1 MKAGRNMEVSE
12 KEIKRKNRNKK
23 NKKYNDS
30 YFYIII
36 FLIIIIFFETTY
48 ILFDK
53 LVFTDNENIKDEKEN
68 KEIENLSPEQLIK
81 YFKNKNYDFIMSSYE
96 DSDFKQLSLIFSND
110 KITFFYK
117 IYNGSISEEVLYY
130 KNSDI
135 NDEYINILDEKE
147 ITNIEQYLSY
157 KEWMEENNIELEQI
171 FQMLFYYYQNNPE
184 EVIYTNSDE

>member
-1 MKAGRNMEVSE
+1 MKDGRNMKVSE
-12 KEIKRKNRNKK
+12 KEIKRKSRNKK

-53 LVFTDNENIKDEKEN
+53 LVFIDNKDVKVEKEN
-68 KEIENLSPEQLIK
+68 KQTQNLSTEQLIK
-81 YFKNKNYDFIMSSYE
+81 YFKDKNYDFIMSSYE
-96 DSDFKQLSLIFSND
+96 DSDLKQLSIIFSND

-157 KEWMEENNIELEQI
+157 KDWMEENNIELEQI

-184 EVIYTNSDE
+184 EVIYID

>member
-1 MKAGRNMEVSE
+1 MEVSE
-12 KEIKRKNRNKK
+12 KEIKRKSRNKK

-53 LVFTDNENIKDEKEN
+53 LVFIDNKDVKVEKEN
-68 KEIENLSPEQLIK
+68 KQTQNLSTEQLIK
-81 YFKNKNYDFIMSSYE
+81 YFKDKNYDFIMSSYE
-96 DSDFKQLSLIFSND
+96 DSDLKQLSIIFSND

-147 ITNIEQYLSY
+147 ITDTEQYLSY
-157 KEWMEENNIELEQI
+157 KDWLEENNIELEQI
-171 FQMLFYYYQNNPE
+171 FEILFYYYQNYPD
-184 EVIYTNSDE
+184 EVIYIDSEN

>member
-147 ITNIEQYLSY
+147 ITNIEQFLSY

-184 EVIYTNSDE
+184 EVIYTNSDK

>member
-53 LVFTDNENIKDEKEN
+53 LVFIDNKDVKVEKEN
-68 KEIENLSPEQLIK
+68 KQTQNLSTEQLIK
-81 YFKNKNYDFIMSSYE
+81 YFKDKNYDFIMSSYE

>member
-68 KEIENLSPEQLIK
+68 KEIEKLSPEQLIK

-184 EVIYTNSDE
+184 EVIYTNSDK